1 MSSNTNTN
9 TTGSKKNNLMNY
21 FKGVRSEMKKV
32 IWPTKKELF
41 NYTGVVILLSLF
53 VAIIV
58 YLIDIII
65 GGIIS
70 FLI

>member
-1 MSSNTNTN
+1 
-9 TTGSKKNNLMNY
+9 MNY

>member
-9 TTGSKKNNLMNY
+9 TTGTKSKKLNSY

-41 NYTGVVILLSLF
+41 NYTGVVILISIL
-53 VAIIV
+53 VAVIV
-58 YLIDIII
+58 YIIDLLV
-65 GGIIS
+65 GGLIS
-70 FLI
+70 FII